1 MAEADK
7 PVVPVG
13 QDGGGNQTLGEM
25 IAVFPKRNQ
34 DLFNY
39 LINTFVSMLPPE
51 KATQFRTI
59 AKEIER
65 LLDEHTRAFIT
76 SLPPDLQAAAL
87 STRDPR
93 RSRFLLRLVAG
104 RVSHLFASKNPKLP
118 KSVIEELD
126 QFLRKAFGQVVYD
139 ELNNEADEMFRGIP
153 SGDDEEMWRQIKATP
168 HWRRFADTIL
178 IRILFRF
185 ENFPNGK
192 KTFMLIVGRVMQD
205 MSKFQFAEL
214 ALQPDLPGLVRRP
227 AVRAQDRRAEA
238 AAGLHVRRRHQR
250 SLDDHPGRRAS
261 AQEQEG
267 QCLRAGWRGIQQLV
281 HRRPAE
287 PFNHSPT
294 DERRRTVTIRR
305 INPGPRMTQAVVHGN
320 TVYLA
325 GQVAAEAKPS
335 VAEQTKQVLAQIDH
349 LLKEAGTDKTKLLSA
364 TIWLTD
370 IRSFD
375 EMNSVWDAWVSPG
388 NAPARAT
395 VEAKLA
401 GPKFLVEIAVI
412 AALG

>member
-205 MSKFQFAEL
+205 MSKFQFADSHFNLIFQALFGDLLYEL
-214 ALQPDLPGLVRRP
+214 K
-227 AVRAQDRRAEA
+227 
-238 AAGLHVRRRHQR
+238 
-250 SLDDHPGRRAS
+250 
-261 AQEQEG
+261 
-267 QCLRAGWRGIQQLV
+267 
-281 HRRPAE
+281 
-287 PFNHSPT
+287 T
-294 DERRRTVTIRR
+294 DEQKLRLDFMFGDGTSGRLMTI
-305 INPGPRMTQAVVHGN
+305 
-320 TVYLA
+320 
-325 GQVAAEAKPS
+325 
-335 VAEQTKQVLAQIDH
+335 
-349 LLKEAGTDKTKLLSA
+349 
-364 TIWLTD
+364 
-370 IRSFD
+370 
-375 EMNSVWDAWVSPG
+375 
-388 NAPARAT
+388 
-395 VEAKLA
+395 
-401 GPKFLVEIAVI
+401 LVEGLQLKNKKGNVFEQAGE
-412 AALG
+412 ASNN